1 MALPAVNRQNTD
13 ALEPKQISPDRAARI
28 ARVLAV
34 LMGSPEPLTEDESRE
49 AFDRLR
55 EIMRDN
61 VEQVFSG
68 PEEFR
73 VRWNEQSP
81 GFTGPVPVIRMEES
95 VYKPWTEEP
104 AHPLSGTT
112 GLAWGDPAAH
122 MLSLLNRAEL
132 AYDAEPDLAPDHP
145 AVILE
150 FLAFLLEHRPVEEAA
165 SFCAD
170 HLDWL
175 GDLETEADELP
186 DGKVLKTLIRASQD
200 LISSIVD

>member
-1 MALPAVNRQNTD
+1 MALPAVNRHNTD
-13 ALEPKQISPDRAARI
+13 ALEVEQICPDRAARA

-34 LMGSPEPLTEDESRE
+34 LMGSPSPLTEDESRE
-49 AFDRLR
+49 AFDSLR
-55 EIMRDN
+55 EIMRDPLD
-61 VEQVFSG
+61 QLFSG

-73 VRWNEQSP
+73 ACWNEKSSS
-81 GFTGPVPVIRMEES
+81 FTGPVPIIRMEES

-104 AHPLSGTT
+104 AHPLAGTT

-122 MLSLLNRAEL
+122 MLTLLNRAGL

-200 LISSIVD
+200 LVRSIVD